1 MLRKNGKFFSE
12 RFKVNI
18 VIGGDDRRVL
28 MWKLNDVQVMEN
40 PKPITVMRQMHYS
53 NIFSVG
59 FSNKF
64 VFGLNFSESVK
75 ILLN

>member
-1 MLRKNGKFFSE
+1 
-12 RFKVNI
+12 
-18 VIGGDDRRVL
+18 

-40 PKPITVMRQMHYS
+40 PKPVAIMRQMHYS

-64 VFGLNFSESVK
+64 VFGLHLS
-75 ILLN
+75 